1 MKENDAV
8 AAFAALAHPH
18 RLSVFRILVKVAPE
32 ALPAGKIAA
41 MIGAPPSTLSTHLAQ
56 LQRSGL
62 IRSTRERQRIL
73 YSFDDAGTRQLVA
86 FLVDDCC
93 GGQPEICGYGRVA
106 ADAADAVGP

>member
-1 MKENDAV
+1 MIEDDAV

-18 RLSVFRILVKVAPE
+18 RLSVFRILVKAAPK
-32 ALPAGKIAA
+32 ALPAGKIAE

-73 YSFDDAGTRQLVA
+73 YSFDDVGTRHLVA

-93 GGQPEICGYGRVA
+93 GGKPELCGYEPAEAEV
-106 ADAADAVGP
+106 VGT